1 VTAPTLA
8 RVVNGAVRVPF
19 AWGRDFDAIRLNIYQ
34 RLWTEVGTALED
46 AARGLPWMRWASDPS
61 TGLPEIA
68 AAVRLQLGAV
78 AGVQAVQSVTPS
90 RVAGVLSCPARC
102 TVVLDGRPYSLSVV
116 VADPYQTSGPPLLF
130 QIVAAGG

>member
-8 RVVNGAVRVPF
+8 RTADGSVRVPF
-19 AWGRDFDAIRLNIYQ
+19 AWARDFDAVRLNIYQ
-34 RLWTEVGTALED
+34 RLWTEVGTALEN
-46 AARGLPWMRWASDPS
+46 AARGLPWMRWASNPS
-61 TGLPEIA
+61 VGLPEIA

-78 AGVQAVQSVTPS
+78 AGVQSVQSVTPS
-90 RVAGVLSCPARC
+90 RAAGVISCPARC
-102 TVVLDGRPYSLSVV
+102 TVVLDGQAYSLSVV